1 MHFFAYFPIG
11 LSIYILYGIWNSNER
26 IDKKQNNR
34 LSKYETKDNSVA
46 IDR

>member
-26 IDKKQNNR
+26 IDKNKQPIV
-34 LSKYETKDNSVA
+34 KYETKDNSVA